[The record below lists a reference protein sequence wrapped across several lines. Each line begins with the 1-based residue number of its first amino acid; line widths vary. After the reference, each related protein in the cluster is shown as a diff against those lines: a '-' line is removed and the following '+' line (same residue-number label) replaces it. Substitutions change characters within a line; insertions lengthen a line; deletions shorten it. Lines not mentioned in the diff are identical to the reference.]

1 MLKRKDYEAGY
12 TLKLLVPFV
21 SATGLGN
28 VVEKLTPIFVP
39 GAKKAGLILKR
50 DCEVVIISTAYK
62 KFVEKSAQ
70 EIGFE
75 RVHASEVEFKMEL
88 DSDVR
93 KMLLDSVDVIASLS
107 GGELYDFLDKLFS
120 KFWESLKDLKVIG
133 AREKAEILE
142 SYAPDF
148 PIAIG
153 DSITDCKMFEKAK
166 ELGGVAI
173 AFNGNKYA
181 LEKADLA
188 IISNSAMAE
197 ALVVRE
203 LLKSGNYRALK
214 SFRCRNAQIFL
225 LEEAD
230 FEKVL
235 RASMK
240 MRVKLRSAAGKLG

>member
-12 TLKLLVPFV
+12 TLKLLVPFI

-28 VVEKLTPIFVP
+28 VVEHLKPIFVP
-39 GAKKAGLILKR
+39 EAKKASSILRR
-50 DCEVVIISTAYK
+50 DCEVVVLSTAYK
-62 KFVEKSAQ
+62 RFVEKSAR

-75 RVHASEVEFKMEL
+75 RVHASEVEFEMQL
-88 DSDVR
+88 DSEAKR
-93 KMLLDSVDVIASLS
+93 MLLDSVDTIASLS

-133 AREKAEILE
+133 AKEKAEILE
-142 SYAPDF
+142 SYTPDF
-148 PIAIG
+148 PVAIG

-166 ELGGVAI
+166 NLGGVAV

-188 IISNSAMAE
+188 IVSDSAIAE
-197 ALVVRE
+197 ALVVKE
-203 LLKSGNYRALK
+203 LLKSRNYKRLK
-214 SFRCRNAQIFL
+214 SFHCHRAQIFL

-235 RASMK
+235 RASMR
-240 MRVKLRSAAGKLG
+240 MRVKLRNAAGKLG